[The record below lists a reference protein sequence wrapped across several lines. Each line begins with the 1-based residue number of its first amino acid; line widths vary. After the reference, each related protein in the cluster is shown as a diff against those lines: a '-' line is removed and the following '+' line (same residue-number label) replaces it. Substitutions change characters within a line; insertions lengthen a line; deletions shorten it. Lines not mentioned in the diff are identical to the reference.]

1 MTKCK
6 ITKQGQ
12 NFLTIDTDYAVIAKC
27 EWRTYDVW
35 GNDKDGWDVN
45 NTFSQGEI
53 ELKATLSL
61 HNIPILPLV
70 DGSKPQI
77 LPIFSISDGEIKRV
91 LDIKGGFTTDG
102 DDILI
107 TINRKSDDKPL
118 AEIRV
123 LGYYVIMI
131 NHYHKQY
138 KEVIT

>member
-61 HNIPILPLV
+61 ANVPLLPNKLEDIGNV
-70 DGSKPQI
+70 I
-77 LPIFSISDGEIKRV
+77 NVIPIFSISDGEIRKV
-91 LDIKGGFTTDG
+91 LGIRERFTTDG

-107 TINRKSDDKPL
+107 TINRKRDNKPL
-118 AEIRV
+118 AEIIV
-123 LGYYVIMI
+123 LD
-131 NHYHKQY
+131 YHL
-138 KEVIT
+138 E